1 MSNDIVSVPLTDLS
15 MDDAITNLVPGMTDE
30 EWKDF
35 FTSCKKDGIRQPI
48 DVRDDGVILD
58 GRHRYK
64 AAIKL
69 HMESIKVIYHKLTKE
84 QSIEFVR
91 DTAVNRRNL
100 TPVQKADVML
110 KSEDIINELEQAA
123 KKRQA
128 EYHGNQYE
136 ESPNVDLATRGA
148 KSKKRKP
155 RTMDQ
160 IGSLVGLSGRSVQ
173 RLKKVRKEAPDKY
186 QEVVSGDKP
195 IKTAYKELPSVK
207 THMTVKNT
215 APEKPVNVNDYS
227 VDYTGMTPTEVAKY
241 KSIKDPAQ
249 RHFDWLNH
257 KYHKVEQPKTTA
269 DNVIAN
275 IKMAVENFTGTISV
289 LGLNATDQVVA
300 EGIKEFP
307 QKYPDLVSRLD
318 GALKKLN
325 LKI

>member
-1 MSNDIVSVPLTDLS
+1 MSNDIVSVPLTNLS

-35 FTSCKKDGIRQPI
+35 FTSCKRDGIRQPI

-128 EYHGNQYE
+128 EYHGNRFDSKKVDFSSRE
-136 ESPNVDLATRGA
+136 E
-148 KSKKRKP
+148 KSKSSKINN
-155 RTMDQ
+155 TEQ
-160 IGSLVGLSGRSVQ
+160 IGKMAGLSGTSVS
-173 RLKKVRKEAPDKY
+173 RMKKIKRESPDKY
-186 QEVVSGDKP
+186 QEVVSGTKP
-195 IKTAYKELPSVK
+195 IKTAYKELPSVQAHK
-207 THMTVKNT
+207 KVVPLV
-215 APEKPVNVNDYS
+215 PEKPVNVNDYS

-257 KYHKVEQPKTTA
+257 KSHKVEQPKTTA
-269 DNVIAN
+269 DNVVAN

>member
-48 DVRDDGVILD
+48 DVRNDGVILD

-128 EYHGNQYE
+128 EYHGNRFD
-136 ESPNVDLATRGA
+136 SKKVDLAQHCA

-155 RTMDQ
+155 RTTDK
-160 IGSLVGLSGRSVQ
+160 IGSLVGISGRNIQ
-173 RLKKVRKEAPDKY
+173 KLNKVRKEAPHDY
-186 QEVVSGDKP
+186 SQVVSGV
-195 IKTAYKELPSVK
+195 KTINAAYEQLPSVQAHK
-207 THMTVKNT
+207 KVVSSV
-215 APEKPVNVNDYS
+215 PEKPVNVNDYS
-227 VDYTGMTPTEVAKY
+227 IDYTGMTPTEVAKY

-257 KYHKVEQPKTTA
+257 KYHKVEQPKTTT

>member
-1 MSNDIVSVPLTDLS
+1 MSNDIVSVPLTNLS
-15 MDDAITNLVPGMTDE
+15 MDDAISNLVPGMTDE

-69 HMESIKVIYHKLTKE
+69 HMESIEVIYHKLTKE

-110 KSEDIINELEQAA
+110 KSEDIIKGLEEKA

-128 EYHGNQYE
+128 EYHGNRFD
-136 ESPNVDLATRGA
+136 SRKVDLPPNGG
-148 KSKKRKP
+148 KSTKRKP
-155 RTMDQ
+155 TTSDQ
-160 IGSLVGLSGRSVQ
+160 IATMTGMSGRNVQ
-173 RLKKVRKEAPDKY
+173 RLKKVKRESPEKY
-186 QEVVSGDKP
+186 EEVVSGKTP
-195 IKTAYKELPSVK
+195 VTTAYDSLESVQAHK
-207 THMTVKNT
+207 KVVPPV
-215 APEKPVNVNDYS
+215 PEKPVNVNDYS
-227 VDYTGMTPTEVAKY
+227 IDYTGMTPTEVAKY